1 MHLISPQDSGH
12 SIMTHVILNSDYE
25 ITEQLANGDWV
36 VLIVNTGKIREI
48 SDYSL
53 RNIHQDDYDQ
63 KGREMTAWIE
73 SGCKM

>member
-1 MHLISPQDSGH
+1 MHLISPQGSGH
-12 SIMTHVILNSDYE
+12 SIMTHVIRKSEYE

-48 SDYSL
+48 SDHYL
-53 RNIHQDDYDQ
+53 RNIHKDDYDQ
-63 KGREMTAWIE
+63 KSREMAAWIE